1 MNIGSITHLAN
12 RQRFQ
17 PIPHPPACFSFSS
30 FSFHPLQI
38 TQYLLSQ
45 NSKLLAFKIVGEN
58 DDLPPSTGIFCSTS
72 VCASK
77 ELSSGLDFLD
87 FLLDEPAVSPDIVPS
102 ERPCKSQREI
112 LLCRRYDCRRKK
124 FVLVYFYQIFDLGLM
139 TSRD

>member
-1 MNIGSITHLAN
+1 MNIGSITDLAN

-17 PIPHPPACFSFSS
+17 PNPHPPACFSFSS

-45 NSKLLAFKIVGEN
+45 NSELLAFKIVGEN
-58 DDLPPSTGIFCSTS
+58 DNLPPSTGIFCSTS
-72 VCASK
+72 VCAS
-77 ELSSGLDFLD
+77 EVFCSGLDFLD
-87 FLLDEPAVSPDIVPS
+87 FLFGEPAVSPDIVPS
-102 ERPCKSQREI
+102 ERCCKSQREI

-124 FVLVYFYQIFDLGLM
+124 FVLVYFYQICELDLM